1 MRYCEI
7 LLLLLLWP
15 RLTAPDIIRM
25 MVIDGYCER
34 ALSDH
39 GSRSIGTWLIVDLGM
54 SRNMVTVRSF
64 SLTMVMEI
72 SRIKATRQTFIK
84 FEFDFYG
91 YD

>member
-25 MVIDGYCER
+25 MVINGYCER
-34 ALSDH
+34 ALFDH

-72 SRIKATRQTFIK
+72 SRIKATAKRL
-84 FEFDFYG
+84 
-91 YD
+91 